1 MHEPLLTCYHRR
13 VSQTEKVD
21 SVEILRIRIIQEAEF
36 HTIASETVQGLTN
49 GKWDE
54 TG

>member
-1 MHEPLLTCYHRR
+1 MHEPMLTRYHRW

-21 SVEILRIRIIQEAEF
+21 SVEILRVWIIQEAEF

-49 GKWDE
+49 GKWNE
-54 TG
+54 IG